1 MTIRIL
7 AILLV
12 GAMLAGQSAARADP
26 LRVGTTGDYKPL
38 TWHDPTTRT
47 FSGTDIDLMEAFAD
61 DQGLKILF
69 VKTTWPTLS
78 ADLAAGKFDAAIGGI
93 SRTPE
98 RARDFLLSVTI
109 KTTGKVALVRC
120 GDVPRFGSLADIDKA
135 PITVVEGAPTRFST
149 DVWLALIAGGVGAS
163 AIALTLRGYVNATAG
178 PVFMSITNYLVPL
191 TAVLLGWAF
200 GGEVLHAKDALAAA
214 LILAGVAVSRG
225 ALRALRRN
233 RAI

>member
-1 MTIRIL
+1 
-7 AILLV
+7 
-12 GAMLAGQSAARADP
+12 MLAGLSAARADP

-47 FSGTDIDLMEAFAD
+47 FSGTDIDLVEAFAD
-61 DQGLKILF
+61 DQGLKIRF

-78 ADLAAGKFDAAIGGI
+78 ADLAAGKFAAAIGGI

-135 PITVVEGAPTRFST
+135 PITVVENSGGTNETFAKKNIKHAMLIVVPNNIAPFSYLKDGRADVMFT
-149 DVWLALIAGGVGAS
+149 DSIEALYQQRASNGV
-163 AIALTLRGYVNATAG
+163 LC
-178 PVFMSITNYLVPL
+178 
-191 TAVLLGWAF
+191 AVKPDAPYTHVEKVVMF
-200 GGEVLHAKDALAAA
+200 AKN
-214 LILAGVAVSRG
+214 
-225 ALRALRRN
+225 RRN
-233 RAI
+233 LRNTFNRWFKARRQQ